1 MKITFSAH
9 RHLLEVSKQWRD
21 AKRPKREDQERAD
34 ALSVALAQP
43 HRRGNEDPQDNRLES
58 PLGRFCAAEGLHGD
72 LYRAGC
78 RYREVVLEARQAMG
92 LKNSGWN
99 PGSSGYTEGMNDKQA
114 ARRAKETRER
124 EEEWDRAL
132 KRVALNLPSLMRNLC
147 VLEIE
152 HNQQDRKLLIDG
164 LVALETI
171 SSQERKKKS

>member
-9 RHLLEVSKQWRD
+9 KHLLEVSKRYRD
-21 AKRPKREDQERAD
+21 AKRPMREDQARAD

-43 HRRGNEDPQDNRLES
+43 HRRGNDDPRMES
-58 PLGRFCAAEGLHGD
+58 PLGRFCAQEGLHSD

-78 RYREVVLEARQAMG
+78 RYREIVLEARQAMG
-92 LKNSGWN
+92 LQNAGWN

-114 ARRAKETRER
+114 ARRAKETNER
-124 EEEWDRAL
+124 QEEYDRAL

-152 HNQQDRKLLIDG
+152 HNQQDRQLLIDG